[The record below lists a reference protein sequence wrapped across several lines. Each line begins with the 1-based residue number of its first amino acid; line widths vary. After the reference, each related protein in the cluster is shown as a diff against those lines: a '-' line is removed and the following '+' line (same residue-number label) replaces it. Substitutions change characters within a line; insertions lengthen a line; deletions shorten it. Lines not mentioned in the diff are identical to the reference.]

1 MLTPRRGS
9 HRSITRNANGTR
21 PTGGASPSA
30 LQSWTR
36 TKLLLGWLSWS
47 VVLQIHTMFMHTLMA
62 DGLGQ
67 LLLGRA
73 HGCSDNRAGSGSSMQ
88 GAAGSSKAAHLSMAS
103 CPSTRRRTCPEA
115 SPGQQC
121 ATLLHQLVNIQTRVK
136 KKNLCRPPP
145 QNKQTHPSVR
155 ESGYTHEEEN
165 HRANRNAR
173 QGQCRQCRSCCPVA
187 VVGKQKITKSSHI
200 RLNAGDSDSPCK
212 KRTANTWSARPQ

>member
-73 HGCSDNRAGSGSSMQ
+73 HGCSDNRAGSGGSMQ

-136 KKNLCRPPP
+136 KKNLCRPP
-145 QNKQTHPSVR
+145 K
-155 ESGYTHEEEN
+155 
-165 HRANRNAR
+165 
-173 QGQCRQCRSCCPVA
+173 
-187 VVGKQKITKSSHI
+187 
-200 RLNAGDSDSPCK
+200 K
-212 KRTANTWSARPQ
+212 KRTLRCGKAVTPTKRKTTERTETHGRVSAGSAGHAARLL